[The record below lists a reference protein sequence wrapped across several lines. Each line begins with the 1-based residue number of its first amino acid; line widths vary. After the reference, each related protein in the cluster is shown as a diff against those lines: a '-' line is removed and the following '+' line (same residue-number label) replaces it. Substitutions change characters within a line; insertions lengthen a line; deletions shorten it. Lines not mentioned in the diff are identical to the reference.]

1 MKPMIVE
8 ERRTASPGRQYQG
21 ILTGDVGGVPVGERG
36 GEFVSD
42 GSEERLQSGAH
53 DGQPRMNPGVN
64 GNRVRQRIPTI
75 HGSLKLG
82 QNLDG
87 GKGKK
92 RREISRKKERR
103 KERKKK
109 EKEKERKK
117 F

>member
-82 QNLDG
+82 QNLYG
-87 GKGKK
+87 GKEKK
-92 RREISRKKERR
+92 R
-103 KERKKK
+103 
-109 EKEKERKK
+109 
-117 F
+117 